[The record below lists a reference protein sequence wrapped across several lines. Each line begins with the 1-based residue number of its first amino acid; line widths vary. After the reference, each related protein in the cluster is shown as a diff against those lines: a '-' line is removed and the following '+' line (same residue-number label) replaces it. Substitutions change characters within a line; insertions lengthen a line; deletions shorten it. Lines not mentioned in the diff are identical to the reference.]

1 MNTDNRRFSAP
12 IIPEGPKYIRR
23 PYAAPVNFL
32 TAESKSLAASG
43 GVQNGVVIGDMGIIT
58 VLTHISFKSDG
69 PFLFQIRPTDLNA
82 GLFQNPISSET
93 ALALLD
99 RPGMLPAPIVIK
111 GANSLV
117 LELTNDNGAV
127 INQVRFTF
135 WGYRDYAA
143 PSCQ

>member
-1 MNTDNRRFSAP
+1 MPPAQP
-12 IIPEGPKYIRR
+12 QMVYIRR
-23 PYAAPVNFL
+23 PYAVPLDFL
-32 TAESKSLAASG
+32 ATQSNGLAASG
-43 GVQNGVVIGDMGIIT
+43 GTQNANVVGDVGIIT
-58 VLTHISFKSDG
+58 VITHIAFKSTG
-69 PFLFQIRPTDLNA
+69 PFLFQIRPSDINA

-111 GANSLV
+111 GANSMR

-127 INQVRFTF
+127 ANDVRFTF

-143 PSCQ
+143 PSCQS